1 MPDRKIVQKLHHDY
15 DEKFN
20 AILRRLSRYRRKSEI
35 TLIQQA
41 YEFSLQAHSNQR
53 RYSGE
58 PYLEHVIN
66 VAEILA
72 DLKMDSTTIS
82 AGILHD
88 VVEDTGINLAEVE
101 EHFGSEVARLVDG
114 VTKISELRFESREE
128 RQAETFRKML
138 LSMVRDVR
146 VIIIKFADRLHN
158 MRTLE
163 HVPAKKRK
171 LIALET
177 RDVYAPLAH
186 RFGIAKIK
194 WELEDLVLKHLDEE
208 SYEMLNRK
216 INQRRDQRERYIRH
230 ITTPIKRELKKAKI
244 KAMVAGRAKH
254 FFSIYN
260 KMQTRNKPFEEIYDL
275 LAIRIIVD
283 KIEEC
288 YYTLGIV
295 HNLYMP
301 IYDRFKDYIA
311 MPKINGYQSLHTT
324 VVGPEGKM
332 VEIQIRTHLMHRT
345 AEIGIAAHWIYKEG
359 KKGDSE
365 LERHMIWLK
374 QLVDQQ
380 MQEEDPAD
388 FMEQLKIDL
397 FQDEVFVFSPKGDL
411 YKLPVGSTPI
421 DFAFEIHTQIGM
433 NCIGAKVNGRI
444 VPLRS
449 TLKSGDQVEI
459 ITSANQEPHQDW
471 LSFVKT
477 AKARQRIKKYLR
489 EAQQGQ
495 TMKFGEELLIR
506 YLKKYNMNK
515 ENPEFKNVIQKL
527 GFKNL
532 DSVLLALGSGEFSV
546 DTISRKLFPGE
557 TPPEKKETF
566 FTRYTK
572 RARSDSSI
580 KVQGMNDVLINF
592 GKCCQPVPG
601 DKIIGFLTKGRGIT
615 VHRIDCKNMLSLGDD
630 HEKKIK
636 VAWDIDDE
644 QSFQIHLS
652 VLGEDRRE
660 LLSDVS
666 QAIAKC
672 DSNILVV
679 NFKVEDS
686 LAKGNLVVQVR
697 DLHHL
702 TKIIHSIRKV
712 MGIITVERVEG
723 TIVQD
728 QSNLLN

>member
-1 MPDRKIVQKLHHDY
+1 MPQQKKLDELHQEY
-15 DEKFN
+15 DKKFS
-20 AILRRLSRYRRKSEI
+20 AILRSISRNSRKAEI
-35 TLIQQA
+35 SLLQQA
-41 YEFSLQAHSNQR
+41 YEFSLQAHRNQR

-66 VAEILA
+66 VAKILA

-88 VVEDTGINLAEVE
+88 VVEDTGIDLSEIE
-101 EHFGSEVARLVDG
+101 ETFGTEIAQLVDG

-138 LSMVRDVR
+138 LSMIRDVR

-163 HVPAKKRK
+163 HVPEKKRK

-194 WELEDLVLKHLDEE
+194 WELEDLALKNLDEE
-208 SYEMLNRK
+208 SYEMINRK
-216 INQRRDQRERYIRH
+216 INQKRAQREKYIRH
-230 ITTPIKRELKKAKI
+230 ITTPIKRDLKKAKI

-295 HNLYMP
+295 HSLYMP
-301 IYDRFKDYIA
+301 VYDRFKDYIA

-324 VVGPEGKM
+324 VVGPDGKM
-332 VEIQIRTHLMHRT
+332 VEIQIRTHFMHRT

-359 KKGDSE
+359 KKGDAE

-374 QLVDQQ
+374 QLVEQQ
-380 MQEEDPAD
+380 MLEEDPAD

-397 FQDEVFVFSPKGDL
+397 YQDEVFVFSPKGDL
-411 YKLPVGSTPI
+411 FKLPAGSTPI

-433 NCIGAKVNGRI
+433 NCIGAKVNGKI

-489 EAQQGQ
+489 EAQQEQ
-495 TMKFGEELLIR
+495 TIKFGEELFLR
-506 YLKKYNMNK
+506 YLKKYNLSK
-515 ENPEFKNVIQKL
+515 DNPELKNVLQKM
-527 GFKNL
+527 GFHNL
-532 DSVLLALGSGEFSV
+532 ESLLLVLGSGEFSL
-546 DTISRKLFPGE
+546 DTLTKKLFPGE
-557 TPPEKKETF
+557 TPPEKKESF
-566 FTRYTK
+566 FSKYTK
-572 RARSDSSI
+572 RVRTDSSI

-615 VHRIDCKNMLSLGDD
+615 VHRIDCKNMLNLKDD
-630 HEKKIK
+630 HEKKLK
-636 VAWDIDDE
+636 VSWDIGHE
-644 QSFQIHLS
+644 QSFHIHLS
-652 VLGEDRRE
+652 ILGEDRRE

-666 QAIAKC
+666 QTIARC
-672 DSNILVV
+672 DSNILVA

-686 LAKGNLVVQVR
+686 LAKGNMVVQVK

-712 MGIITVERVEG
+712 AGILTVERVEG
-723 TIVQD
+723 SSVQD
-728 QSNLLN
+728 QMI

>member
-1 MPDRKIVQKLHHDY
+1 MAEKKVIENLHHVY
-15 DEKFN
+15 DKKF
-20 AILRRLSRYRRKSEI
+20 ASIVRSLSKNSRKAEI
-35 TLIQQA
+35 SLLQKA
-41 YEFSLQAHSNQR
+41 YEFSLQAHRNQR

-66 VAEILA
+66 VAAILA
-72 DLKMDSTTIS
+72 DLKMDSTTII

-88 VVEDTGINLAEVE
+88 VVEDTSINLAEIE
-101 EHFGSEVARLVDG
+101 ENFGKEIAQLVDG
-114 VTKISELRFESREE
+114 VTKISELRFESHEE

-163 HVPAKKRK
+163 HVPEKKRK
-171 LIALET
+171 RIALET

-194 WELEDLVLKHLDEE
+194 WELEDLVLKSLDEE
-208 SYEMLNRK
+208 AYEMINRK
-216 INQRRDQRERYIRH
+216 INQKREQREKYIRH
-230 ITTPIKRELKKAKI
+230 ITAPIKRELRKVKI
-244 KAMVAGRAKH
+244 KSVVGGRAKH
-254 FFSIYN
+254 FYSIYN
-260 KMQTRNKPFEEIYDL
+260 KMQKRNKPFEEIYDL

-295 HNLYMP
+295 HNLFMP
-301 IYDRFKDYIA
+301 VYDRFKDYIA

-324 VVGPEGKM
+324 VVGPDGKM
-332 VEIQIRTHLMHRT
+332 VEIQIRTHFMHRT

-359 KKGDSE
+359 KKGDRE
-365 LERHMIWLK
+365 LERHMLWLK
-374 QLVDQQ
+374 QLVEQQ
-380 MQEEDPAD
+380 MMEEDPAD

-411 YKLPVGSTPI
+411 FKLPAGSTPI

-433 NCIGAKVNGRI
+433 NCIGAKVNGKI

-471 LSFVKT
+471 LSYVKT

-489 EAQQGQ
+489 EAQQAQ
-495 TMKFGEELLIR
+495 TLTFGEELLTR
-506 YLKKYNMNK
+506 YLKKYNLNK
-515 ENPEFKNVIQKL
+515 ESPVLINTLPKL
-527 GFKNL
+527 GFQNL
-532 DSVLLALGSGEFSV
+532 EGLLSALGSGEFSV
-546 DTISRKLFPGE
+546 DTITKKLFPE
-557 TPPEKKETF
+557 KVPPEKKESF
-566 FTRYTK
+566 FSKYTR
-572 RARSDSSI
+572 RVRGESSI

-615 VHRIDCKNMLSLGDD
+615 VHRIDCKNMLSLKDD
-630 HEKKIK
+630 HERKIK
-636 VAWDIDDE
+636 VAWDIDNE
-644 QSFQIHLS
+644 QSFHIHLAI
-652 VLGEDRRE
+652 LGEDRRE

-666 QAIAKC
+666 QTISKC

-686 LAKGNLVVQVR
+686 LAKGNMVVQVR

-712 MGIITVERVEG
+712 PGIITVERVEG
-723 TIVQD
+723 SSVQD
-728 QSNLLN
+728 SNL